1 MSPTKQEI
9 PLFLSLQSCDC
20 CWLAA
25 VIAVA
30 SFVQSLLALLAP
42 FIIRLSENVREVE
55 LVASVTVR
63 NLPEGVRKRLRQRA
77 ARAGHSMEA
86 EIRKILTDASLAEER
101 EASSQGLREWVERL
115 YRGRKPTGVVDD
127 LIAERRRQAASE

>member
-1 MSPTKQEI
+1 M
-9 PLFLSLQSCDC
+9 
-20 CWLAA
+20 
-25 VIAVA
+25 
-30 SFVQSLLALLAP
+30 
-42 FIIRLSENVREVE
+42 
-55 LVASVTVR
+55 ASVTVR

-115 YRGRKPTGVVDD
+115 YRGRKPKGVVDD